1 MTDTTDY
8 AGFRQRLDQVLRS
21 RDVRQVRAFLIEEG
35 QWTLEQPA
43 NPEYAMWLMIAGT
56 PALKDLHQEARQ
68 WLIGHGH
75 GEAAEAV
82 LGHKQA
88 GSQGGKNTGKQR
100 ANQQKKSGTG
110 TGKASAQ
117 GQGKSG
123 AKPPQRMGGHCL

>member
-8 AGFRQRLDQVLRS
+8 ASFRQRLDQALRS

-35 QWTLEQPA
+35 QWTLDQPE

-56 PALKDLHQEARQ
+56 PTLKDLHSEASQ

-82 LGHKQA
+82 LGHRQA
-88 GSQGGKNTGKQR
+88 SGQRGKSTGKQKT
-100 ANQQKKSGTG
+100 NQRKKNSS
-110 TGKASAQ
+110 ASSNAPAQ
-117 GQGKSG
+117 GQGKPAS
-123 AKPPQRMGGHCL
+123 KLPRQRGPLA